1 MQNINYKFK
10 IVAWLI
16 LFLMPMSVIAQTPE
30 INFNPSKLIDDK
42 VFSDIQTFG
51 GAEGIQKFLNVKNSV
66 LANTSAE
73 FLAKLK
79 EPQSVDLKTG
89 LEDPRPN
96 LGRLRTAAELIW
108 DVSIQSGLNP
118 QVILVTLN
126 KEQGLITSA
135 NDYNSAKLQK
145 ALDRAM
151 GFDCPDAAGCGN
163 LFPGFY
169 YQLFGNY
176 DSTNNRYLGAAK
188 SLMKSFTTSGGRGP
202 AVDGVTSRV
211 GQAITLG
218 NTMGGYEN
226 ILPEQTITL
235 SNNATAALYRYTPH
249 VFNGNYN
256 FWKFFQGWF
265 KYPNGTLLKLATA
278 TDTYIIQNGVKQLV
292 PQFVAQARVL
302 DLSSTITVSPTE
314 YDSYTTDKP
323 LGPFDNTVVQDTA
336 GIKYVFIDNIRHQ
349 ASDLV
354 IKQRGL
360 DASKALSIT
369 PSEAVIFDAGSVLPP
384 KDGTVIRGAVDKSV
398 YLVTDGKIKMYSAY
412 TFAQS
417 KIKAKDIYIVP
428 DVEISSYS
436 KNGFVSPVDGSLV
449 KATNNN
455 TVYYVQNSLKQPIL
469 GDIFKIRGWSF
480 KSVVAI
486 SSDEIN
492 ALPIGVY
499 AAPKDRTFFSVGS
512 KTGQLYMFKEG
523 TKHSI
528 SAFVSKQRGIT
539 PDYFFNADVVEQWND
554 GIPVPP
560 ANNTIVKG
568 DGNSTVY
575 LVVNGQLRP
584 LTYKAFIN
592 RKITA
597 KKIITLPQIEV
608 DAYAKGDDILK

>member
-1 MQNINYKFK
+1 MRKQKFTQ
-10 IVAWLI
+10 IISAV
-16 LFLMPMSVIAQTPE
+16 FLVVFPLVTLAQTPE
-30 INFNPSKLIDDK
+30 ISFNPNKLIEDK
-42 VFSDIQTFG
+42 VFSDTQTFG
-51 GAEGIQKFLNVKNSV
+51 GAEGIQKFLTVKNSV
-66 LANTSAE
+66 LANTSPD

-79 EPQSVDLKTG
+79 ESQVTELKQG

-108 DVSIQSGLNP
+108 DASIQSGLNP
-118 QVILVTLN
+118 QVIIVTLN

-135 NDYNSAKLQK
+135 NDYDSVKLQK

-188 SLMKSFTTSGGRGP
+188 SLMKSFTTTGGRGP
-202 AVDGVTSRV
+202 SVDGATSRV
-211 GQAITLG
+211 GQTITLD

-226 ILPEQTITL
+226 ILPNQSITL

-265 KYPNGTLLKLATA
+265 KYPNGTLLKLAA
-278 TDTYIIQNGVKQLV
+278 AADTYIIQNGVKQLV

-302 DLSSTITVSPTE
+302 DLSTTITVSPNE
-314 YDSYTTDKP
+314 YESYTTDKP
-323 LGPFDNTVVQDTA
+323 LGPVDNTIVQDTA
-336 GIKYVFIDNIRHQ
+336 GIKYVFINNVRHQ

-360 DASKALSIT
+360 DTSKVLSIS
-369 PSEAVIFDAGSVLPP
+369 PAEAVIFDAGTVLPP
-384 KDGTVIRGAVDKSV
+384 KDGTVIRGAADKSV
-398 YLVTDGKIKMYSAY
+398 YLVVNGQIKMYSAY
-412 TFAQS
+412 TFGQS
-417 KIKAKDIYIVP
+417 KIKAKNIYIVP
-428 DVEISSYS
+428 DAEISSYS
-436 KNGFVSPVDGSLV
+436 KNGFVPPLDDSLV
-449 KATNNN
+449 KASNNN
-455 TVYYVQNSLKQPIL
+455 TVYLVQNSLKQPIL
-469 GDIFKIRGWSF
+469 GEIFKIRGFSF
-480 KSVVAI
+480 KNVAAI
-486 SSDEIN
+486 SPDEIN
-492 ALPIGVY
+492 ALPLGSY

-512 KTGQLYMFKEG
+512 KIGQLYMFKEG

-528 SAFVSKQRGIT
+528 SSYVSKQRGIT
-539 PDYFFNADVVEQWND
+539 PDYVFSSEVVAQWQD

-560 ANNTIVKG
+560 ANNTVVKG
-568 DGNSTVY
+568 DADQTVF

-584 LTYKAFIN
+584 LTYQVFKN
-592 RKITA
+592 RKITV
-597 KKIITLPQIEV
+597 KKIVTLPQTEV
-608 DAYAKGDDILK
+608 DAYAKGDILAK